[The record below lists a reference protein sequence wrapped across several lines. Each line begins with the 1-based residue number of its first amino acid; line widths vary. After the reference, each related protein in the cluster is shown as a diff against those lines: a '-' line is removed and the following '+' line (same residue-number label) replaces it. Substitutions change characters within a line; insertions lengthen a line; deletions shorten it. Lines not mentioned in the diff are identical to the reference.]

1 MKIDDLRIIEH
12 TNTQV
17 RCLPII
23 TQMLRVINSRSMP
36 IPILKTLMY
45 KWSEEQMSKSEFYK
59 NHNGILSKNENN
71 KIKNT
76 TALLYYLELC
86 ENIGLVTRIN
96 EVVKCSKFGL
106 LFLILD
112 KDFKDQSNFSTFE
125 KVFYLY
131 FLLFKDADNII
142 LIMNRIKD
150 IPMNQ
155 VQIRNIYE
163 VDLKKRLLSKLKISD
178 FHTQNQIQ
186 DKYRKVEFEWKNA
199 KEYAKHI
206 IPPRLE
212 WLVDIGL
219 CTINDSRKYVLSET
233 GKKLNDF
240 FYTIPET
247 SFNDINEEWLNNRF
261 ILITSEIFLQK
272 KKNHYEKGLF
282 PNELIS
288 NAFNVLDNDG
298 IRRVSAH
305 PFFIYIMIQGFF
317 KYKIPIT
324 WNNIVELVKKP
335 FEHYK
340 FDIRKAGRIN
350 ESYFTMSLNLNDEE
364 K

>member
-23 TQMLRVINSRSMP
+23 TQILSVINNRSMP
-36 IPILKTLMY
+36 LSILKTLMY
-45 KWSEEQMSKSEFYK
+45 KWSEEQMHKSDFYK

-76 TALLYYLELC
+76 TALSYYLELC
-86 ENIGLVTRIN
+86 ENIGLITRIN

-106 LFLILD
+106 LFLMLD
-112 KDFKDQSNFSTFE
+112 KDFKDQSDFSTFE
-125 KVFYLY
+125 KVFFLY

-150 IPMNQ
+150 SPMNQ

-178 FHTQNQIQ
+178 FHTQNRIQ

-219 CTINDSRKYVLSET
+219 CRINDSRKYVLSEN
-233 GKKLNDF
+233 GKKLQDF

-247 SFNDINEEWLNNRF
+247 DFNDINEEWLNNRF
-261 ILITSEIFLQK
+261 ILIIYEIFLPLK
-272 KKNHYEKGLF
+272 KASLEKELF
-282 PNELIS
+282 PHELIAD
-288 NAFNVLDNDG
+288 AFKVLDSDG

-317 KYKIPIT
+317 KFKMPIT
-324 WNNIVELVKKP
+324 WNNIIESIKEP
-335 FEHYK
+335 YEQYK
-340 FDIRKAGRIN
+340 FDIREAGRIN
-350 ESYFTMSLNLNDEE
+350 ESYFTMYLNLHDEE